1 MNTLSGNMY
10 VKIINL
16 TDDDEITTD
25 SSLSYAYAIA
35 EGNSEYYFLLRDD
48 VYFSK
53 ADGGHTVNTGIRVGG
68 EDVVFSLDRAKDK
81 NSVAT
86 HKTYTLHNHMAEIEM
101 VTDLDELSSTN
112 ESAGTGSIMDAL
124 NAGVST
130 PIAALTEDDEA
141 ADNAA
146 GTYQVIKVTTTE
158 PFPQV
163 LNYLAH
169 QSAGILNK
177 DQVTEMNSKF
187 EVASYDPTKDVC
199 YGDFSAVKAGD
210 NHLWC
215 SGPYQFVAADDYGIT
230 FEKNPGYMADDERFA
245 PRIAN
250 IYMKF
255 IKDTTSATSAFRA
268 GEIDLLGSVAATDVD
283 VVESD
288 SKFTVMKKQS
298 NGVTYAIPNLREGSK
313 LNNVD
318 LRLAILYAIN
328 QDDFIAYN
336 NGYVNPVYSTVG
348 TLIDTGNVLKQD
360 LAKSAEHLAAYQA
373 AAN

>member
-1 MNTLSGNMY
+1 MY